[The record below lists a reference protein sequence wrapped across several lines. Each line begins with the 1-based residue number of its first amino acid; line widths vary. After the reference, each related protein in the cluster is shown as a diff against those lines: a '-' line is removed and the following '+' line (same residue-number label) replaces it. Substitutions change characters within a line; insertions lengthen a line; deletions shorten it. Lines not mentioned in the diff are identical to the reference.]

1 MVVRRVPASE
11 LTFFPPPSQTIRSS
25 RSHSGVFVPQ
35 IMSSSISSSPRAPS
49 LLQSLQLPS
58 RDLLF
63 PRLSLDSSE
72 TSSTANASEA
82 SSDQEHEMDV
92 LNSSGKSKR
101 RGRTLSGKQS
111 TTPRSSVSD
120 ATAKQNFWDIEMNH
134 NMNAPTTP
142 PYMPLHTEQLK
153 PSPAMELPRT
163 LKGFGK

>member
-1 MVVRRVPASE
+1 
-11 LTFFPPPSQTIRSS
+11 
-25 RSHSGVFVPQ
+25 
-35 IMSSSISSSPRAPS
+35 MSSSISSSPRAPS